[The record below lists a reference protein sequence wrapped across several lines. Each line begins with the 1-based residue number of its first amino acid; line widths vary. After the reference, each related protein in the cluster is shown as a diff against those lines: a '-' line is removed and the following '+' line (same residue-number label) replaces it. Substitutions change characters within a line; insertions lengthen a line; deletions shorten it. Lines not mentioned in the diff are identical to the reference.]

1 MKAPIIDNLLY
12 PPFEGFP
19 KEGIEFLRKLRRNNN
34 RPWFTAHKGEYEEFV
49 KLPMQS
55 LIAALA
61 ISMHDYAPDY
71 DADPKRAMFRIYR
84 DTRFSR
90 DKTPYKTHAAA
101 NFAPKGMSKG
111 DGGLY
116 VHIEPGEIYIGGGIY
131 MPDSEQLRSIRR
143 AIALH
148 PDEFRAIVDDRAF
161 RKTYET
167 ISGERTSRVPQGFDR
182 DHPLKEYLCLKQFY
196 AGASLDE
203 SACTTSK
210 FVGLVHKHFK
220 IILPLVEFLN
230 TAIKS
235 GGR

>member
-1 MKAPIIDNLLY
+1 MKSPLLDEMFY

-19 KEGIEFLRKLRRNNN
+19 REGIEFLRKLKRNND
-34 RPWFTAHKGEYEEFV
+34 RRWFGTHRTQYEEFV

-61 ISMHDYAPDY
+61 LKMHDYAPEY
-71 DADPKRAMFRIYR
+71 DTDPKRAMFRIYR

-90 DKTPYKTHAAA
+90 DKTPYKTHVAA

-131 MPDSEQLRSIRR
+131 MPSSDQLKKIRG
-143 AIALH
+143 AIATRSE
-148 PDEFRAIVDDRAF
+148 EFLGIVNHRAF
-161 RKTYET
+161 RRTYES
-167 ISGERTSRVPQGFDR
+167 ISGERLTRVPQGFDR
-182 DHPLKEYLCLKQFY
+182 DHPMKEYLVLKQFY

-203 SACTTSK
+203 SLCFTSA
-210 FVGLVHKHFK
+210 FISIVHTHFR

-230 TAIKS
+230 SAIKN
-235 GGR
+235 GGK